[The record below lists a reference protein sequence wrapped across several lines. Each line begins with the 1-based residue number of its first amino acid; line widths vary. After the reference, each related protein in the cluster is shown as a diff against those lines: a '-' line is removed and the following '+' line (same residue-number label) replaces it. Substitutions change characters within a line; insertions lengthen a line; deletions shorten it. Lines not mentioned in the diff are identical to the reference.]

1 MSGSHVR
8 LQHAYDEPS
17 ADDGYRVLVD
27 RVWPRGR
34 RKEDL
39 HLDAWER
46 DLSPSTQLRRWFSHD
61 PARWGGFQ
69 ARYRAELADPD
80 RSRTLD
86 ALASLA
92 RRGRVTIVFGA
103 HDVEHNQ
110 ARVIAEELERR
121 LGGAP

>member
-1 MSGSHVR
+1 MTATACWWTVSGREDGGKKTCISTHGSGIWVPARSFASGSVTIR
-8 LQHAYDEPS
+8 RAGEVSRPAIALSWRTPS
-17 ADDGYRVLVD
+17 
-27 RVWPRGR
+27 
-34 RKEDL
+34 
-39 HLDAWER
+39 
-46 DLSPSTQLRRWFSHD
+46 
-61 PARWGGFQ
+61 
-69 ARYRAELADPD
+69 

-121 LGGAP
+121 HGGAP